1 MAEYII
7 DPEKMPP
14 VARDLILREVDGLE
28 EVVRCEECFMSAPR
42 EPGMESYLEDEM
54 LVVCPRCYGHVCS
67 ALGVERPAKDG
78 EQR

>member
-28 EVVRCEECFMSAPR
+28 EVVRCEECFTSAPR
-42 EPGMESYLEDEM
+42 EPGMEFVFCHFRDRCAM
-54 LVVCPRCYGHVCS
+54 LNGFCEYGERQYDK
-67 ALGVERPAKDG
+67 GVW
-78 EQR
+78 